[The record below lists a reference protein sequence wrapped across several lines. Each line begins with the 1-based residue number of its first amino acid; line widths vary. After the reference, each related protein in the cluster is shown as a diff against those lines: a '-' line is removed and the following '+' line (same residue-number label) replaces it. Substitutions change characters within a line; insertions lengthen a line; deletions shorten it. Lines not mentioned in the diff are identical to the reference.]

1 MNFIWHLVL
10 GIILSGIGVI
20 PPGMLNM
27 NVAKITIK
35 DGKSRALMFA
45 LGASLVVSIQSTIG
59 LFFAKFL
66 NSRTDWVDNLQRFG
80 LLILVILAIYF
91 LTVASYQKKKPKSK
105 LVRSKRS
112 RFLLGIFLSVVN
124 VFPIP
129 FYAFISV
136 TMASFSWFLFEQPN
150 TAAFVVGT
158 SIGTFLM
165 LYVYILFAKN
175 IASKS
180 ERFIKNMN
188 LIIGIIAALAALI
201 TLFKL
206 L

>member
-1 MNFIWHLVL
+1 MNFIWHFLL
-10 GIILSGIGVI
+10 GIVLSGIGVI
-20 PPGMLNM
+20 PPGLLNM
-27 NVAKITIK
+27 NAAKITIK

-45 LGASLVVSIQSTIG
+45 AGASLVVSIQATIG

-66 NSRTDWVDNLQRFG
+66 NRRTDWVDNLQRFG

-91 LTVASYQKKKPKSK
+91 LTVASYQHKKPASK

-112 RFLLGIFLSVVN
+112 RFLLGIFLSIVN

-136 TMASFSWFLFEQPN
+136 TMVSYSWFLFEQPN
-150 TAAFVVGT
+150 TSAFVVGT
-158 SIGTFLM
+158 SVGTFLM
-165 LYVYILFAKN
+165 LYVYILFANN

-180 ERFIKNMN
+180 ERFTKNMN
-188 LIIGIIAALAALI
+188 LIIGIIAALAAFA